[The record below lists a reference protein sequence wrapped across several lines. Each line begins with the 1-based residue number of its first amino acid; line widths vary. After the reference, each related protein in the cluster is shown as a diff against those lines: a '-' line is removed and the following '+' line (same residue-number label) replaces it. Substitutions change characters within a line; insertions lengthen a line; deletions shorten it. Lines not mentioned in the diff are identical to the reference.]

1 VAAFRHIVLFQVHP
15 GVTDPQVDEAVDALR
30 SLGSLPGI
38 ERWRVERSL
47 DDRKGVVI
55 VEDATF
61 VDRAAFE
68 AFRSSDEHRAVGE
81 WMAAISDWLIGDFA
95 DGT

>member
-1 VAAFRHIVLFQVHP
+1 VAAFRHIVLFQVHAD
-15 GVTDPQVDEAVDALR
+15 VADAQVDEEIDALR

-38 ERWRVERSL
+38 ERWVVERSL

-68 AFRSSDEHRAVGE
+68 AFRSSEQHRAVGE
-81 WMAAISDWLIGDFA
+81 QLREIADWLVGDFVEP
-95 DGT
+95 G

>member
-1 VAAFRHIVLFQVHP
+1 MAAFRHIVLFQVHP

-38 ERWRVERSL
+38 ERWVVERSL
-47 DDRKGVVI
+47 DERKGVVI

-68 AFRSSDEHRAVGE
+68 AFRSSDQHRAAGE
-81 WMAAISDWLIGDFA
+81 QLAAIADWLVGDFVEP
-95 DGT
+95 G